1 MPLLPSK
8 PHNAFKGRME
18 HLPVVSG
25 REAVLAFKQ
34 AEWVLQR
41 RSKKGHFILGKP
53 SVFFKLSIPDHKKLD
68 RGLLDSLIKDAG
80 LTIPE
85 FRKLLEL

>member
-1 MPLLPSK
+1 MPPLPSK
-8 PHNAFKGRME
+8 SHNVLKDRME
-18 HLPVVSG
+18 HLPVISG
-25 REAVLAFKQ
+25 REAVHAFEQ

-41 RSKKGHFILGKP
+41 KSKKGHFILGKP
-53 SVFFKLSIPDHKKLD
+53 NVFFKLSIPDHKKLD
-68 RGLLDSLIKDAG
+68 RGLLDALIKDTG